1 MARSYTPASS
11 LDPDASSQG
20 LLYLSDNGTGD
31 VYVYSYPQ
39 SRLVSTLKI
48 PSGNALGECVD
59 SVGDVFVTAMESSG
73 GSMIY
78 EFAHGGTN
86 PIETLSDPG
95 QAYGCAID
103 SKSGNLAVTNG
114 RDEHNPYYQNA
125 GDVAVYAGARGQPTM
140 YYVRN
145 NKIQGFRFC
154 GYDNDD
160 NLYLSAVD
168 SYHSNNDLLR
178 LSNGSSSFE
187 TISLPKELYGWSP
200 VQWDGKHITVSS
212 DPSVRSRR
220 GGPIS
225 IYRLRISASSATIL
239 GTTELNSEKNHYEGQ
254 LWIQGNTVTGVGA
267 YARGY
272 ENAFLWP
279 YPNGGKPRRTIKR
292 VGYRGVELFGVT
304 VSVAGSR

>member
-1 MARSYTPASS
+1 
-11 LDPDASSQG
+11 
-20 LLYLSDNGTGD
+20 
-31 VYVYSYPQ
+31 
-39 SRLVSTLKI
+39 
-48 PSGNALGECVD
+48 
-59 SVGDVFVTAMESSG
+59 
-73 GSMIY
+73 MIY
-78 EFAHGGTN
+78 EYVHGGTN

-125 GDVAVYAGARGQPTM
+125 GDLAVYAGAQGQPKM
-140 YYVRN
+140 YYVQN

-160 NLYLSAVD
+160 NLYLAAVD
-168 SYHSNNDLLR
+168 NYHSNNDLLR

-187 TISLPKELYGWSP
+187 TINLPKKLYGWSP
-200 VQWDGKHITVSS
+200 VQWDGKHMTVSS
-212 DPSVRSRR
+212 DPSVHSRR

-225 IYRLRISASSATIL
+225 IYRLRISASSATII
-239 GTTELNSEKNHYEGQ
+239 GTTELNSEKNHYGGQ

-267 YARGY
+267 YKRGY

-279 YPNGGKPRRTIKR
+279 YPNGGKPRRTIKK